1 MSKLSRFFALALVGC
16 IATAAQAVEFNPF
29 DKSLWAVLSS
39 EDEFDGGQVATSC
52 ATIINEGMLS
62 AADTIVGNNTGAVSD
77 FTSAQACGAPCG
89 GYGGTGHDNI
99 YQFTV
104 PTAGNW
110 TFSACSSGLDLSL
123 SLRSTGACPGTAC
136 VGGDDDSCAACGG
149 TFSPTFTA
157 ALATGTT
164 YYFIVDAFSSADVG
178 PYSIAVTGP
187 GACTSD
193 ADCNMD
199 GLFCNGTSTCDLGT
213 GACSPFS
220 GNPCSA
226 PTPTC
231 DEANDACIGCQ
242 SPGAP
247 PCDDANFCN
256 GMATCDSGTGLCV
269 AGTPPCLVECGQ
281 LCNEATDLCIDPDI
295 CWAWMAGPGGTS
307 FFPSG
312 NIDDTPGAGGI
323 QCQAPWVFD
332 DIELEGQSH
341 VLNYYEFAMLARSN
355 VLNASPVGT
364 QYTVETCLF
373 ANQNDG
379 TCDPSPAAG
388 LGLMPIAGTCCTTNV
403 DALGNPLTVN
413 PGGTP
418 AQMVRCTAATTPLLP
433 DNSDDD
439 ELDDCDIDF
448 YMGYRTLE
456 KGAGY
461 HIAAAG
467 FTAQPIGGPA
477 GDNDFG
483 VSVMWV
489 ETCPGGAGVPSG
501 FSGGATFFGND
512 AGFPADFGVA
522 HVCVSTV
529 GKCCDLGGTSC
540 TITTEADCAGTWT
553 EGGGI
558 CDPPTVCD
566 ADDDGDGVF
575 ADCGDNCPLAPNPGQ
590 QNCNGDAEGDACETD
605 PAEQDNDMDG
615 LCNGVDPCPSDPNNG
630 DTDMDGALDCNELC
644 DDDPNKTDPGICGC
658 GVSDADTDMDGA
670 LDCNE
675 ACDDDPNKTDPGI
688 CGCGVSDADSDMDG
702 TVNCNDGCPGDPNKI
717 AAGQCGCGS
726 ADTDTDMDGTADCND
741 GCDNDPLKTAPG
753 NCGCDIAET
762 DPCPLPVP
770 TVSQWGLLIL
780 ALLLLAAGK
789 VYFNRRRAMA

>member
-1 MSKLSRFFALALVGC
+1 MFAIAGGMLALAAVANADPQVVQAMKENETRVQTFAPGPGEFAAPCPGTNSGVLAAAGSLVGD
-16 IATAAQAVEFNPF
+16 TT
-29 DKSLWAVLSS
+29 
-39 EDEFDGGQVATSC
+39 GQPNSF
-52 ATIINEGMLS
+52 
-62 AADTIVGNNTGAVSD
+62 GAGL
-77 FTSAQACGAPCG
+77 ACGAPCG
-89 GYGGTGHDNI
+89 GYGGGAPDHVHE
-99 YQFTV
+99 FTV
-104 PTAGNW
+104 SFSGNW
-110 TFSACSSGLDLSL
+110 TFDTCGGGTDSSL
-123 SLRSTGACPGTAC
+123 SLATGGACPGTTC
-136 VGGDDDSCAACGG
+136 VGGDDDSCAACAPP
-149 TFSPTFTA
+149 FESSFTA
-157 ALATGTT
+157 ALTAGTT
-164 YYFIVDAFSSADVG
+164 YYLIVDGFGASDFG
-178 PYSIAVTGP
+178 PYSVDYVGTPACLSDLDCPDDGSFCNGP
-187 GACTSD
+187 ESCDLGSGNCVSAGSPCVAPTPICDEGTDTCSGCTDDSD
-193 ADCNMD
+193 CPDDA
-199 GLFCNGTSTCDLGT
+199 LFCNGV
-213 GACSPFS
+213 
-220 GNPCSA
+220 
-226 PTPTC
+226 PTC
-231 DEANDACIGCQ
+231 DTI
-242 SPGAP
+242 S
-247 PCDDANFCN
+247 
-256 GMATCDSGTGLCV
+256 GLCV
-269 AGTPPCLVECGQ
+269 AGTNPCILACGQ
-281 LCNEATDLCIDPDI
+281 LCNETADVCIDPDV
-295 CWAWMAGPGGTS
+295 CWSWMSGPGGTS

-312 NIDDTPGAGGI
+312 NIDDTPGTGGV

-341 VLNYYEFAMLARSN
+341 VLNYYEFAMLARSS

-379 TCDPSPAAG
+379 SCDPSPAAG
-388 LGLMPIAGTCCTTNV
+388 AGLMPIAGTCCTTNV

-418 AQMVRCTAATTPLLP
+418 AQMVRCTAPTMPLLP

-439 ELDDCDIDF
+439 GTDDCDIDF

-456 KGAGY
+456 KGAGF

-477 GDNDFG
+477 GDEDFG

-522 HVCVSTV
+522 HVCTKTF
-529 GKCCDLGGTSC
+529 GKCCENGGTSC
-540 TITTEADCAGTWT
+540 TITIEADCTGTWT
-553 EGGGI
+553 EGNGL
-558 CDPPTVCD
+558 CDPPVCD
-566 ADDDGDGVF
+566 ADDDGDGVY
-575 ADCGDNCPLAPNPGQ
+575 ADCGDNCPLAPNAGQ
-590 QNCNGDAEGDACETD
+590 QDCNNDGTGDACDD
-605 PAEQDNDMDG
+605 PAEQDSDMDG
-615 LCNGVDPCPSDPNNG
+615 LCNGVDPCPLDPDNG
-630 DTDMDGALDCNELC
+630 DNDMDGALNCLENC
-644 DDDPNKTDPGICGC
+644 DDDPNKTEPGVCGC

-675 ACDDDPNKTDPGI
+675 TCDDDPAKTEPGI

-702 TVNCNDGCPGDPNKI
+702 TANCNDGCPGDPNKI
-717 AAGQCGCGS
+717 AAGQCGCGA
-726 ADTDTDMDGTADCND
+726 ADTDTDGDGTADCND